1 MKVHYDL
8 EKLRRILTD
17 LSTLTGISLSVLDAN
32 RKTMIRSTRENDY
45 CTAIQERG
53 DYDNCHS
60 CDMALLDRCEKSRAV
75 ERHTCHAGL
84 CDLAMPVVKDGII
97 VGFLLM
103 GRIRSPQSPE
113 ESAEGALEPLYRQ
126 IPLFTEEKIRS
137 LIDLLPQI
145 LFESTVMLE
154 PNELVRQASEYIE
167 AHLQEELSIELL
179 CEALHVSK
187 NKLYDAFSGHFGTT
201 VNAYIVGRRM
211 ARSKRLLGETEEPVY
226 RVADMIGIRNY
237 TYFCRLFKEKN
248 GITPLQYRKAQKK

>member
-32 RKTMIRSTRENDY
+32 RRTMIRSARENDY
-45 CTAIQERG
+45 CTAIQDRG
-53 DYDNCHS
+53 DFENCHS

-84 CDLAMPVVKDGII
+84 CDLAMPVIKDGII

-103 GRIRSPQSPE
+103 GRIRSPQSPAT
-113 ESAEGALEPLYRQ
+113 SAEGALEPLYRQ

-137 LIDLLPQI
+137 LVDLLPQI

-154 PNELVRQASEYIE
+154 PDDLVRQASEYIE
-167 AHLQEELSIELL
+167 AHLQEELSIAIL

-201 VNAYIVGRRM
+201 VNACITQRRM
-211 ARSKRLLGETEEPVY
+211 ERAKRLLGETEEPVY
-226 RVADMIGIRNY
+226 RVADLIGIRNY
-237 TYFCRLFKEKN
+237 TYFCRLFKERT
-248 GITPLQYRKAQKK
+248 GMTPLQYRKAQKQ